1 MIKIIYNKGKGK
13 TEITG
18 NIMDNTMAL
27 GRIVHE
33 ISKENKIL
41 RDVFIFGAVSQMS
54 KEEALDVIE
63 RIFKSKDK
71 ADKELDEAEKD
82 PIKMAN
88 LKAEMAEFTKNIS
101 RKK

>member
-71 ADKELDEAEKD
+71 AEKD
-82 PIKMAN
+82 PVKMAKI
-88 LKAEMAEFTKNIS
+88 KAEVAEFTKNIS

>member
-18 NIMDNTMAL
+18 DIMDNTMAL
-27 GRIVHE
+27 GRIVHD

-63 RIFKSKDK
+63 RIFQSKDK
-71 ADKELDEAEKD
+71 AEKELDEAKKD
-82 PIKMAN
+82 PVKMAEI
-88 LKAEMAEFTKNIS
+88 KAEVTEFVKNIS